1 MNYYLF
7 GSTLFTVVGDAA
19 ADERTS
25 KFRVAADPLQARA
38 RFRHT
43 IRLSE
48 ARGESEFTPP
58 ENAVKTDRGCMC
70 FRENGRLVRTYSSD
84 ELRYR
89 AETSFD
95 GYSGETVFTSDE
107 KTLGRITVSTL
118 LADCG
123 IVGILLRRGGILLH
137 SSYIIAPN
145 GKALLF
151 SGPSGIGKSTQAEN
165 WKNAFGSATVNG
177 DRTLIEPA
185 DCTANGIF
193 YCGTSGICENV
204 TSDIAAIVVLTQA
217 DGNRA
222 ERMKTGGAF
231 RALLSQCALDRYD
244 KTQIEDAVTLVSD
257 TVSRVPVFSFACL
270 PDKSAAEYLY
280 DYLKNEGAL

>member
-25 KFRVAADPLQARA
+25 KFRTEPLRVRP

-43 IRLSE
+43 IRLRA
-48 ARGESEFTPP
+48 ARGESEFIPP

-70 FRENGRLVRTYSSD
+70 FRENGRVIHTYSSD

-89 AETSFD
+89 TETSFD
-95 GYSGETVFTSDE
+95 GDSGETVFTSDG

-123 IVGILLRRGGILLH
+123 IVGILMRRGGILLH

-151 SGPSGIGKSTQAEN
+151 SGQSGIGKSTQAEN

-185 DCTANGIF
+185 DRTANGIF

-222 ERMKTGGAF
+222 ERMKTGEAF

-257 TVSRVPVFSFACL
+257 TVSHVPVFSFACL
-270 PDKSAAEYLY
+270 PDESAAEYLY
-280 DYLKNEGAL
+280 DYLKNAGAL

>member
-7 GSTLFTVVGDAA
+7 GSTLFAVVGDAA
-19 ADERTS
+19 ADERTA
-25 KFRVAADPLQARA
+25 KFRTEPLRVRP

-43 IRLSE
+43 IRLRE

-58 ENAVKTDRGCMC
+58 ENAVKTERGCMC
-70 FRENGRLVRTYSSD
+70 FRENGRVIRTYSSD

-89 AETSFD
+89 TETSFD
-95 GYSGETVFTSDE
+95 GDSGETVFTSDE

-123 IVGILLRRGGILLH
+123 IVGILMRRGGILLH

-185 DCTANGIF
+185 DRTANGIF

-222 ERMKTGGAF
+222 ERMKTGEAF

-270 PDKSAAEYLY
+270 PDESAAEYLY
-280 DYLKNEGAL
+280 DYLKNAGAL